1 MYAYVN
7 TVDKSTGLIKLA
19 TTTENISDQQSRVSV
34 VSFVHD
40 NDEYTTD
47 AGYAAISDNPLIA
60 STDRYYNGKPYFFY
74 HLCSYNVSA
83 NSNISVTLDGKPF
96 TDYVAEFKKYT
107 VSRSMSTQFI
117 TYPTFDNESWVTK
130 NDEVS
135 KMRILVTKP
144 IPHLEVQYTTSENIT
159 KSEILTFSAF
169 TGAEDGKKV
178 YYKVSKH
185 KEPIINGSAIGNT
198 WNIYVGCGTYGNLKI
213 PPPTISTK
221 RVKCRPS
228 KISGNRIYLPL
239 VPIASQSNAKV
250 EVSGDGS
257 NKIATTDKLN
267 GILYMKDVVKN
278 TEDVI
283 VEYDHWVIEH
293 LLNYPQLSALDTNN
307 VTYLIGLSDTTIVYK
322 NREQNDGPWYSCEFG
337 PDVQYS
343 EATPIGAVS
352 ISPNVILSDVKP
364 DKSIGGGISV
374 SATRKHQDFYTDI
387 GSVDGVPIPGSKVID
402 IMLPSYKRNQIAANF
417 AKLNRSDGDTIDDHI
432 EKADDL
438 IKDRLRAI
446 LPAGAYFRVIY
457 KD

>member
-7 TVDKSTGLIKLA
+7 TVDRSTGLIKLA

-47 AGYAAISDNPLIA
+47 AGYAAISDNPFIV

-74 HLCSYNVSA
+74 HVCARKVSA
-83 NSNISVTLDGKPF
+83 NSNVSVTLDGKPF
-96 TDYVAEFKKYT
+96 SGYVAEFEKYNGT
-107 VSRSMSTQFI
+107 LWS
-117 TYPTFDNESWVTK
+117 TK

-144 IPHLEVQYTTSENIT
+144 IPHLEVQYTTSDNIT

-169 TGAEDGKKV
+169 NNITDSRV
-178 YYKVSKH
+178 YYKVFKRE
-185 KEPIINGSAIGNT
+185 EPIINGSSIGNT
-198 WNIYVGCGTYGNLKI
+198 WNIYVGCGTYGDLTI
-213 PPPTISTK
+213 PPPAVVST

-239 VPIASQSNAKV
+239 TPIATQSNAKV

-267 GILYMKDVVKN
+267 GILYMKDIVKN
-278 TEDVI
+278 TENVI
-283 VEYDHWVIEH
+283 VEYDHTVIEH
-293 LLNYPQLSALDTNN
+293 LLNYPQLSALDMNN
-307 VTYLIGLSDTTIVYK
+307 VTYLIGLSGGEIVYK

-352 ISPNVILSDVKP
+352 ISPNAILSDVKP

-387 GSVDGVPIPGSKVID
+387 GSVDGVPIPGSKIID